1 MRMNVYDI
9 NADGSIFR
17 IDGTFAQYGDIY
29 SNDIDGMDGRKM
41 TNPGV
46 NVCLLRNNINL
57 SIERRHTITVNDTLF
72 FNVWGLQRRSY
83 LMKFVGMNLEQQ
95 GLQAYLQD
103 SYLHTSAPV
112 NLNDTTDIKI
122 DINSDPTSSASN
134 RFRLV
139 FKMNET
145 PVVHFTAFQGQQVL
159 LNWNSRN
166 LDSVKKYWIQR
177 SSNGTDFTDIGT
189 LTGTSFLSQD
199 FQWTDPFPTA
209 AFNYYRIKSLQIDG
223 KIDYSET
230 IKTKGL
236 IKEPQNITFFPN
248 PATSNNMNLDLSN
261 QPVGKYRVLL
271 FNSGGQ
277 MVMDQSFNFT
287 GGNGAQKL
295 SSNLSLRA
303 GVYHLQI
310 LKPGGGK
317 EVLEIV
323 F

>member
-1 MRMNVYDI
+1 
-9 NADGSIFR
+9 
-17 IDGTFAQYGDIY
+17 
-29 SNDIDGMDGRKM
+29 
-41 TNPGV
+41 
-46 NVCLLRNNINL
+46 
-57 SIERRHTITVNDTLF
+57 
-72 FNVWGLQRRSY
+72 
-83 LMKFVGMNLEQQ
+83 
-95 GLQAYLQD
+95 
-103 SYLHTSAPV
+103 
-112 NLNDTTDIKI
+112 
-122 DINSDPTSSASN
+122 
-134 RFRLV
+134 
-139 FKMNET
+139 
-145 PVVHFTAFQGQQVL
+145 
-159 LNWNSRN
+159 